1 VKIKVFFFE
10 EIQWWRKKKKD
21 QVKPTQSA
29 DKFVLTS
36 AFLLRFTT
44 KYESLLATAGEK
56 KDAKAMLCDAKAM
69 LCDAKAKLCDAKAML
84 CVSPPPRP

>member
-44 KYESLLATAGEK
+44 KYESLIATTAREK
-56 KDAKAMLCDAKAM
+56 KDAKE
-69 LCDAKAKLCDAKAML
+69 ML
-84 CVSPPPRP
+84 CVSPSPSTVA